1 MISILFEKDK
11 DNIYHKY
18 FEIHDTNVRLKMNN
32 DKMTKNLAKL
42 FNIYHSKKFTNDG
55 CINLNFYDKSS
66 LEKERS

>member
-1 MISILFEKDK
+1 
-11 DNIYHKY
+11 
-18 FEIHDTNVRLKMNN
+18 MNN